1 MQRSP
6 EGEVKKEPGFFAAA
20 ALNDNRKG
28 EYMRVNLTPSR
39 FPSGK
44 GNWVFEKA
52 GRNPESRE

>member
-28 EYMRVNLTPSR
+28 EFCELT
-39 FPSGK
+39 
-44 GNWVFEKA
+44 
-52 GRNPESRE
+52 